1 MGAKTGGKKKKA
13 GKVLLIILAVI
24 LLLAG
29 FLTFHAVRNT
39 KTMNNL
45 IREGLHSVEMRYDVT
60 PLDAGEYK
68 DMRFYGL
75 MKFHVDQYRVEE
87 LGNLSVMTA
96 NMGMMQMVSFMIT
109 PFEKNVPLCTLDFMY
124 IMGNRKSYVEFY
136 DLVGDT
142 ATPEYQQVLE
152 SLRTGVQFYSDIE
165 EIPAEEHWYDSYLSV
180 VMHKKLKGSD
190 EDRNRELFLNMLEIY
205 LESSKTLEK
214 SAPED
219 AERQF
224 EITQNYSD
232 GLIEKGGV
240 STDVFKK
247 ALGEEKT
254 RDFFNRVFFGTD
266 NYRTEKQ

>member
-1 MGAKTGGKKKKA
+1 MEAKTGGKKKKA
-13 GKVLLIILAVI
+13 GKILLVLLLVI

-29 FLTFHAVRNT
+29 FMTFHAVRNT
-39 KTMNNL
+39 KTMNQL
-45 IREGLHSVEMRYDVT
+45 IDNGLRSVGGRYNIT
-60 PLDAGEYK
+60 QLDAGEYK

-124 IMGNRKSYVEFY
+124 IMGSRKSYVEFY

-152 SLRTGVQFYSDIE
+152 SLQTGAKFYSDIE
-165 EIPAEEHWYDSYLSV
+165 ELPAEEHWYDSYLSV
-180 VMHKKLKGSD
+180 VMHKKLKD
-190 EDRNRELFLNMLEIY
+190 DTRNNELFQNMLEIY
-205 LESSKTLEK
+205 LESSRILEK
-214 SAPED
+214 STPED
-219 AERQF
+219 AARQF

-266 NYRTEKQ
+266 LYRADNQ

>member
-1 MGAKTGGKKKKA
+1 
-13 GKVLLIILAVI
+13 
-24 LLLAG
+24 
-29 FLTFHAVRNT
+29 
-39 KTMNNL
+39 
-45 IREGLHSVEMRYDVT
+45 
-60 PLDAGEYK
+60 
-68 DMRFYGL
+68 
-75 MKFHVDQYRVEE
+75 
-87 LGNLSVMTA
+87 
-96 NMGMMQMVSFMIT
+96 
-109 PFEKNVPLCTLDFMY
+109 
-124 IMGNRKSYVEFY
+124 
-136 DLVGDT
+136 
-142 ATPEYQQVLE
+142 
-152 SLRTGVQFYSDIE
+152 
-165 EIPAEEHWYDSYLSV
+165 
-180 VMHKKLKGSD
+180 MHKKLKGSD

-266 NYRTEKQ
+266 NYRTENQ